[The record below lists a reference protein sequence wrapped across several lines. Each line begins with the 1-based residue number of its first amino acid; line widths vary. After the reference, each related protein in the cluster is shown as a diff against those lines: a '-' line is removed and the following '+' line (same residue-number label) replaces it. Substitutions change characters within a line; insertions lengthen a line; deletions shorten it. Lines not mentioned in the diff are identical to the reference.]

1 MEAELERRRKRRVGF
16 HVLGKGNHL
25 RIQKIRDSNIELHN
39 KFKTPMFETNPALD
53 SRSRCNCGFAY
64 LKFCH

>member
-16 HVLGKGNHL
+16 HVLGKANRL
-25 RIQKIRDSNIELHN
+25 RIQKIRNSNIELQN
-39 KFKTPMFETNPALD
+39 KFKTPMFETNLALD
-53 SRSRCNCGFAY
+53 SRSHSNCGFAY